1 MTSTMDRRAMPR
13 SWRSDFAGAAPAWVE
28 ARVYVLS
35 AFIITNSIINRLE
48 PPPAFSPV
56 SDGLFAW
63 DGTWYRSIA
72 EHGYADAADPALRFF
87 PLWPLIARFGS
98 WLAAGSVDVAMIV
111 IANAAALLAA
121 VLIHR
126 LVRHETGDMVL
137 ARRAATLLSLLPPS
151 FVLVLAYSEPLYLV
165 LAITTVMCARQY
177 RWVLTTALGF
187 AAGLTRPV
195 AGILALPV
203 ALSAW
208 RDRDGRPTARLAA
221 VVAAPAGTV
230 SYLVWAAFAVDDWSA
245 PLDRQRELRG
255 GFHEP
260 VTRMLD
266 ATRRAVGGDAGELFH
281 LLAAAVLIAL
291 AVVVVRRLSTD
302 LALYT
307 VPSVVLLISAENL
320 NSMERYALAV
330 FPLVIA
336 AAILSRHRLVD
347 RWFTTAS
354 AVGLAGLCM
363 LALNGVYVP

>member
-1 MTSTMDRRAMPR
+1 MTSTVGRTAAPR
-13 SWRSDFAGAAPAWVE
+13 SWRTDFIAAAPAWVE
-28 ARVYVLS
+28 ARIYVLS
-35 AFIITNSIINRLE
+35 AFIITKAIINRLE

-56 SDGLFAW
+56 NDGLFAW

-72 EHGYADAADPALRFF
+72 EHGYTGAADPALRFF
-87 PLWPLIARFGS
+87 PLWPLIGRFGS

-111 IANAAALLAA
+111 ASNAAALIAA

-126 LVRHETGDMVL
+126 LVRYETGDLAL
-137 ARRAATLLSLLPPS
+137 ARRSATLLSLLPPS
-151 FVLVLAYSEPLYLV
+151 FVLVLTYSEPLYLV
-165 LAITTVMCARQY
+165 LAIGTVMCARQR
-177 RWVLTTALGF
+177 RWILTATLGF

-195 AGILALPV
+195 AGMLALPV
-203 ALSAW
+203 AVSAW
-208 RDRDGRPTARLAA
+208 RHQVDRSTTRLAA
-221 VVAAPAGTV
+221 IVAAPVGTI

-245 PLDRQRELRG
+245 PIDRQRELRG

-260 VTRMLD
+260 VSRIFD
-266 ATRRAVGGDAGELFH
+266 AARGAIGGDAGELFH
-281 LLAAAVLIAL
+281 LLAAGLLIVLA
-291 AVVVVRRLSTD
+291 AVVVRRLSTD

-307 VPSVVLLISAENL
+307 VPSVILLIAADNL
-320 NSMERYALAV
+320 NSMERYALAI